1 MYARYLTSGICG
13 NCRLIRVFL
22 KAVPLVS
29 SKDFVGGG
37 RHRELDDT

>member
-13 NCRLIRVFL
+13 NCRLISVVL

-29 SKDFVGGG
+29 RKYFVGGG
-37 RHRELDDT
+37 RHRELDEK